1 MAKKRKKKNKKKP
14 WERSRR
20 GGQSWRYSSSKK
32 KKDDKKKSKKKSWE
46 PPKKKKKK
54 SSSGSSKKVRKAA
67 KRITSSLQVQR
78 DQGNARAQQIRNMQI
93 ERTPKNI
100 GNTSGRS
107 ERNAAQSRI
116 NSIQKR
122 NAYGVSAV
130 GIPGGLDAA
139 GVKVA
144 LQGGSS
150 WGPNDQKRYDEYM
163 RKKGIDGLKND
174 ALVNPDRFG
183 PLAAQ
188 YTQGMDA
195 LGANAQG
202 YAASLNNQRDQ
213 LQAQGQSEKQLYLDE
228 IARNHA
234 SMQML
239 QQANQQQTAA
249 MQASMDADRAARAQE
264 LYVQQQMLQEQ
275 QKQAAAAAAIQ
286 AEQQRKATNLANAYV
301 PEQVESLGSV
311 SYGDARTD
319 STATKKR
326 KAKNNTISSLRM
338 NTGLSKPSPLLL
350 DCSSP
355 DGQENSSYS
364 LPEPSTVPVALSTAR
379 H

>member
-1 MAKKRKKKNKKKP
+1 MAK
-14 WERSRR
+14 
-20 GGQSWRYSSSKK
+20 
-32 KKDDKKKSKKKSWE
+32 KKKSKKKPWEYGRNSGRSKQIRPGGSSSKKDKDKKKSYE
-46 PPKKKKKK
+46 PPQKKKKK
-54 SSSGSSKKVRKAA
+54 SSGGSKKVKKAA
-67 KRITSSLQVQR
+67 QRITGSLQMQR
-78 DQGNARAQQIRNMQI
+78 DQGNDRAQQIRNMKI
-93 ERTPKNI
+93 ERSPKNI
-100 GNTSGRS
+100 GNTSGQS
-107 ERNAAQSRI
+107 ARNAAQNRI
-116 NSIQKR
+116 NSLQNR
-122 NAYGVSAV
+122 GSYGVSAS
-130 GIPGGLDAA
+130 GIPGGLDPA
-139 GVKVA
+139 GVRAA
-144 LQGGSS
+144 LQGGKH
-150 WGPNDQKRYDEYM
+150 WGASDQARYDKYM
-163 RKKGIDGLKND
+163 RSKGVDALASD

-275 QKQAAAAAAIQ
+275 QRQAAAAAAIQ
-286 AEQQRKATNLANAYV
+286 AEQQKKASNLANAYV
-301 PEQVESLGSV
+301 PEQVESLGTV

-338 NTGLSKPSPLLL
+338 NTGLSKPS
-350 DCSSP
+350 S
-355 DGQENSSYS
+355 
-364 LPEPSTVPVALSTAR
+364 STAGLQLA
-379 H
+379 